1 MPNRRGWNP
10 HLFSFKYV
18 INDHT
23 KWPTPIIRFFLKIS
37 LVVMVEIVD
46 LTPRAV
52 LDSFQIYTINSLIKK
67 IQD

>member
-1 MPNRRGWNP
+1 
-10 HLFSFKYV
+10 
-18 INDHT
+18 
-23 KWPTPIIRFFLKIS
+23 
-37 LVVMVEIVD
+37 MVEIVD